1 MVSELKPAWQ
11 AGVADKVRKLPGR
24 GTQMTNWVGTQTLSQ
39 DELYSSK
46 RSSSPQCLGMGRYL
60 ETGMLQMIRLGW
72 VPWCGLQYDNDTTYK
87 ILTKGGNLSQH
98 GSLYLKVR
106 QLGSWGRKICVFK
119 AILKWDS
126 GKSGLQSETIPPPPK
141 KREKNMGE
149 RGWFG
154 QRHGQWKNSTWK
166 RRQN

>member
-1 MVSELKPAWQ
+1 MFSVILNHILILLCNLFHSSNQSILRVVSELKPVWQ

-39 DELYSSK
+39 NELYSSK
-46 RSSSPQCLGMGRYL
+46 RSSSPQCLGTGYYL

-72 VPWCGLQYDNDTTYK
+72 VSWCGLQSDHDTTYK

-98 GSLYLKVR
+98 GSLYLKA
-106 QLGSWGRKICVFK
+106 QHLGSWGRKICVFK

-126 GKSGLQSETIPPPPK
+126 GKSGL
-141 KREKNMGE
+141 
-149 RGWFG
+149 
-154 QRHGQWKNSTWK
+154 
-166 RRQN
+166 